1 MNILYFIIFI
11 FIAYL
16 SNSYIDA
23 IDHGKAARTL
33 KVVWHFVKWGVC
45 LPAYFLA
52 GISFVCIL
60 LDITFYQAIAKVFQS
75 NWYWIL
81 PLWLVLHFTWET
93 HYRFWRAYFKKHGM
107 PDYF

>member
-1 MNILYFIIFI
+1 MTILYFIIFI

-33 KVVWHFVKWGVC
+33 RVVWHMVKWGIC

-52 GISFVCIL
+52 GVSFVCIGL
-60 LDITFYQAIAKVFQS
+60 SLAFYDIIYSIFMN

-81 PLWLVLHFTWET
+81 PLWVCLHFIWEG
-93 HYRFWRAYFKKHGM
+93 HYKFWRIYFKKHGI